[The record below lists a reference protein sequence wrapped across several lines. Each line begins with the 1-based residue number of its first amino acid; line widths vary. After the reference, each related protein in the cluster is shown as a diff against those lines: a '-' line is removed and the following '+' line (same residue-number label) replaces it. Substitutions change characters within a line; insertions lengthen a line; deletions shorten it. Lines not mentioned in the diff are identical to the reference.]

1 MMPKP
6 PALPCRDDILV
17 ENGDA
22 SPKSCLPFVEMCSPS
37 AAGGL
42 LSTGE
47 AFTATRTTLN
57 KSPLR
62 FYSTE
67 ETDSKTNW
75 STRILYVSYDS
86 NFLSAAYSFRM
97 VIETKSG
104 ENRMFDPGGSQGR
117 LRACPCLGSWRVCFV
132 VKLFVLE
139 QLGEAAALF

>member
-1 MMPKP
+1 MMAEPS
-6 PALPCRDDILV
+6 ALPCRDDILV

-22 SPKSCLPFVEMCSPS
+22 SPKSCLLLLEMRSSS

-42 LSTGE
+42 LPTGE
-47 AFTATRTTLN
+47 AFSATRTTLN
-57 KSPLR
+57 KPPLR

-75 STRILYVSYDS
+75 RTRILYVLYDS
-86 NFLSAAYSFRM
+86 NFLPAAYSFRM

-104 ENRMFDPGGSQGR
+104 KNRMFDPGGSQGR
-117 LRACPCLGSWRVCFV
+117 LRACPFLGSWRVCIV
-132 VKLFVLE
+132 VKSFVLE